1 MDNGSPSIPV
11 PDGVQVTSPAPAAP
25 VAQAAPAEAAA
36 PVQQPMP
43 DMSAKDG
50 GSTNSFN
57 DFIKSINWLEAGFAI
72 LGAVGLYY
80 TVYYYRYKLK
90 EDRVANSDTQRQ
102 IDEIKMNVQ
111 SAMKGK
117 YQAL

>member
-1 MDNGSPSIPV
+1 MDSASPSIPV
-11 PDGVQVTSPAPAAP
+11 PSGVQVTNAAP
-25 VAQAAPAEAAA
+25 VAPATTPAAVDSSVEA
-36 PVQQPMP
+36 QPMP
-43 DMSAKDG
+43 ATSAPAKENT
-50 GSTNSFN
+50 TNGFN

-72 LGAVGLYY
+72 LGAIGLYY
-80 TVYYYRYKLK
+80 TIYYYRYKLK
-90 EDRVANSDTQRQ
+90 DDRVANSDTQRQ

>member
-1 MDNGSPSIPV
+1 MDSASPSIPV
-11 PDGVQVTSPAPAAP
+11 PAGVQVTSPAPAAP
-25 VAQAAPAEAAA
+25 VAQAAPAEASA
-36 PVQQPMP
+36 PVQQPAQDMP
-43 DMSAKDG
+43 SKDIS
-50 GSTNSFN
+50 STNSFN

-72 LGAVGLYY
+72 LGTIGLYY
-80 TVYYYRYKLK
+80 TIYYYRYKLK